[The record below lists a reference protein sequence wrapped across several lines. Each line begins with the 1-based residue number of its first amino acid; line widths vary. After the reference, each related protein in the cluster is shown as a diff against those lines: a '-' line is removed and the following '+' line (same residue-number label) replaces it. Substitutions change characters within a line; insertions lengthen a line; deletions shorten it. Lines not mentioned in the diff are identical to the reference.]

1 MDSEYTHSLSTDPV
15 VFEKYITELESY
27 YKSQNM
33 VSDSSFPQ
41 RERGVIDVESGLKNQ
56 RPRHLDSDR

>member
-33 VSDSSFPQ
+33 VLDSSFPQ
-41 RERGVIDVESGLKNQ
+41 RERRVESGLKNQ